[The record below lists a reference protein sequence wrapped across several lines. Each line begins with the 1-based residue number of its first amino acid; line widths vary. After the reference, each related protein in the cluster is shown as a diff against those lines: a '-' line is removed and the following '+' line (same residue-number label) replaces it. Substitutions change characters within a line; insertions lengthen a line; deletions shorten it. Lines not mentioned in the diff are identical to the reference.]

1 MPKNKK
7 QQTEL
12 QQNQKNQTHI
22 IQVIL
27 DDYEKGDKISEGK
40 KRWRSYPDKS
50 AEWKHT
56 IKVEGWLYDEIGRK
70 ELNQQV
76 LELQEEGLL
85 EDGKGRETSGWYVRG
100 SELEKIVYSV
110 KNIDAFYAR
119 DGRTPKYIL
128 HYEPIHQLQKE
139 IQFLKASQ
147 NQWKPWLLS
156 CIEVLEQDLEKEKIP
171 SICTE
176 KKETYFKTL
185 TGLNQLEEPMYKR
198 IFSKRFLGSSKTF
211 ENDIQSRIIADARK
225 WNPFVDEDKEVMT
238 DDEVLSEI
246 GIETY
251 HQELSVKGLLKF
263 ELNGQS
269 IDTSIWK
276 YGTVLNAEVLKNAL
290 LLPEQNI
297 TRVITIENRA
307 NFMAEPFEEHTL
319 FIFSH
324 GFFSPKER
332 MFLTKLREILAG
344 SNTAFYHSSDLDYGG
359 MRIYTFIKEHIFPE
373 VKPYHMDAETFA
385 RYQDRAELRED
396 TYLAKIRKMDAP
408 EELQE
413 LKNCILKTGSTIE
426 QESML
431 Y

>member
-12 QQNQKNQTHI
+12 QQNQKNRTHI

-128 HYEPIHQLQKE
+128 HYEPIHQFQKE

-156 CIEVLEQDLEKEKIP
+156 CIEVLEQDLEKEKNPINLHR
-171 SICTE
+171 
-176 KKETYFKTL
+176 KKGNIFQNPHRLKPAGRTYVQADFQQTFL
-185 TGLNQLEEPMYKR
+185 RQL
-198 IFSKRFLGSSKTF
+198 
-211 ENDIQSRIIADARK
+211 
-225 WNPFVDEDKEVMT
+225 
-238 DDEVLSEI
+238 
-246 GIETY
+246 
-251 HQELSVKGLLKF
+251 
-263 ELNGQS
+263 
-269 IDTSIWK
+269 
-276 YGTVLNAEVLKNAL
+276 
-290 LLPEQNI
+290 QN
-297 TRVITIENRA
+297 
-307 NFMAEPFEEHTL
+307 L
-319 FIFSH
+319 
-324 GFFSPKER
+324 
-332 MFLTKLREILAG
+332 
-344 SNTAFYHSSDLDYGG
+344 
-359 MRIYTFIKEHIFPE
+359 
-373 VKPYHMDAETFA
+373 
-385 RYQDRAELRED
+385 
-396 TYLAKIRKMDAP
+396 
-408 EELQE
+408 
-413 LKNCILKTGSTIE
+413 
-426 QESML
+426 
-431 Y
+431 